1 MPMVGSTNKVIS
13 CYKEKNMTNKT
24 LTLRSFDIPQL
35 HKFGIGFDSMLDEI
49 MRVTN
54 NQPNSNYP
62 PHNVIKTGDDT
73 VTIEV
78 AVAGFA
84 EGEINIALEK
94 RLLTITGA
102 RAVSEDKQDEV
113 YEYLHR
119 GISSRDF
126 KHTFTLAEHVEVKSA
141 EIRNGILA
149 VYLERNV
156 PEEAKPKSI
165 AITYQN

>member
-1 MPMVGSTNKVIS
+1 
-13 CYKEKNMTNKT
+13 MTKT

-35 HKFGIGFDSMLDEI
+35 HKFGIGFDSMFDEL
-49 MRVTN
+49 MRVTA
-54 NQPNSNYP
+54 QQTNSNYP
-62 PHNVIKTGDDT
+62 PHNVIKTGEDT

-84 EGEINIALEK
+84 EGEIDIALDK

-102 RAVSEDKQDEV
+102 RKREDDAGH
-113 YEYLHR
+113 EYLHR

-141 EIRNGILA
+141 SIRDGILA
-149 VYLERNV
+149 VYLEREV
-156 PEEAKPKSI
+156 PEEAKPKTI
-165 AITYQN
+165 AITYQS

>member
-1 MPMVGSTNKVIS
+1 
-13 CYKEKNMTNKT
+13 MTNPKT
-24 LTLRSFDIPQL
+24 LTLRSFDVPQL
-35 HKFGIGFDSMLDEI
+35 HKFGIGFDNLFDDL
-49 MRVTN
+49 MRVGN
-54 NQPNSNYP
+54 LQNNSNYP

-84 EGEINIALEK
+84 EGEIDIALEK

-102 RAVSEDKQDEV
+102 RKREEDAE

-126 KHTFTLAEHVEVKSA
+126 KHTFTLAEHVEVKNA
-141 EIRNGILA
+141 NIVDGILS
-149 VYLERNV
+149 VYLERKV
-156 PEEAKPKSI
+156 PEDAKPKSI
-165 AITYQN
+165 AITYQK

>member
-1 MPMVGSTNKVIS
+1 
-13 CYKEKNMTNKT
+13 MTNSKT
-24 LTLRSFDIPQL
+24 LTLRSFDVPQL
-35 HKFGIGFDSMLDEI
+35 HKFGIGFDNMFDEL
-49 MRVTN
+49 MRVSSL
-54 NQPNSNYP
+54 QSNSNYP
-62 PHNVIKTGDDT
+62 PHNVIKTGEDT

-84 EGEINIALEK
+84 EGEIDIALDK

-102 RAVSEDKQDEV
+102 RKREENAQ

-141 EIRNGILA
+141 SIRDGILA
-149 VYLERNV
+149 VYLEREV
-156 PEEAKPKSI
+156 PEEAKPKTI
-165 AITYQN
+165 AINYVS

>member
-13 CYKEKNMTNKT
+13 CYKEKNMTKT
-24 LTLRSFDIPQL
+24 LTLRSFDVPQL
-35 HKFGIGFDSMLDEI
+35 HKFGIGFDNMLDEL
-49 MRVTN
+49 MRVTS
-54 NQPNSNYP
+54 QQTNSNYP

-84 EGEINIALEK
+84 EGEINIAVDK
-94 RLLTITGA
+94 RLLTIAGA
-102 RAVSEDKQDEV
+102 SQRDENAAH
-113 YEYLHR
+113 EYLHR

-141 EIRNGILA
+141 SIRNGILA
-149 VYLERNV
+149 VNLEREV

>member
-1 MPMVGSTNKVIS
+1 
-13 CYKEKNMTNKT
+13 MTNSKT
-24 LTLRSFDIPQL
+24 LTLRSFDVPQL
-35 HKFGIGFDSMLDEI
+35 HKFGIGFDSLFDDL
-49 MRVTN
+49 MRVSN
-54 NQPNSNYP
+54 LQSNSNYP

-102 RAVSEDKQDEV
+102 RAATEDKEDEV

-141 EIRNGILA
+141 AIRDGILA
-149 VYLERNV
+149 VELEREI
-156 PEEAKPKSI
+156 PEEAKPKTI
-165 AITYQN
+165 AITYTS

>member
-1 MPMVGSTNKVIS
+1 
-13 CYKEKNMTNKT
+13 MTNSKT
-24 LTLRSFDIPQL
+24 LTLRSFDVPQL
-35 HKFGIGFDSMLDEI
+35 HKFGIGFDNLFDDL
-49 MRVTN
+49 MRVSN
-54 NQPNSNYP
+54 LQSNSNYP

-84 EGEINIALEK
+84 EGEIDIALDK

-102 RAVSEDKQDEV
+102 RKRAEDETH
-113 YEYLHR
+113 EYLHR

-126 KHTFTLAEHVEVKSA
+126 KHTFTLADHVEVKNAS
-141 EIRNGILA
+141 IVDGILS
-149 VYLERNV
+149 VYLEREI

-165 AITYQN
+165 AITYQK

>member
-1 MPMVGSTNKVIS
+1 
-13 CYKEKNMTNKT
+13 MTNSKT
-24 LTLRSFDIPQL
+24 LTLRSFDVPQL
-35 HKFGIGFDSMLDEI
+35 HKFGIGFDNMFDEL
-49 MRVTN
+49 MRVTA
-54 NQPNSNYP
+54 QQTNSNYP

-84 EGEINIALEK
+84 EGEIDIALDK

-102 RAVSEDKQDEV
+102 RKRNEDAEH
-113 YEYLHR
+113 EYLHR

-141 EIRNGILA
+141 SIRDGILA
-149 VYLERNV
+149 VYLEREV
-156 PEEAKPKSI
+156 PDEAKPKSI
-165 AITYQN
+165 AITYQS